1 MTKFNEALDFLEAT
15 NNTDISTIMDC
26 AKCSDTTAGFALQA
40 YKRDNRNKANKAIE
54 SKDEDKAQTADDI
67 RQDKVKKGA
76 QLYLDVCDTDI
87 KLFKISTSLG
97 MDPQESIDKLT
108 RKLEM
113 ATQLVEVAEFAQNLK
128 KDDSAS

>member
-26 AKCSDTTAGFALQA
+26 AKCSETVANFALQA
-40 YKRDNRNKANKAIE
+40 YKRDNRSKANKANKP
-54 SKDEDKAQTADDI
+54 KDEDKAQTSEDI
-67 RQDKVKKGA
+67 RQDKVNKA
-76 QLYLDVCDTDI
+76 CQLYQDVCDTDI
-87 KLFKISTSLG
+87 KLFKFSTSLG

-113 ATQLVEVAEFAQNLK
+113 ATQLVELAEFVHNLK

>member
-40 YKRDNRNKANKAIE
+40 YKRNSRNK
-54 SKDEDKAQTADDI
+54 SKEPAKTSEDILQE
-67 RQDKVKKGA
+67 KVKKA
-76 QLYLDVCDTDI
+76 CQLYLDICEADI
-87 KLFKISTSLG
+87 ELFKISTSIG
-97 MDPQESIDKLT
+97 MDPQETIDKLT
-108 RKLEM
+108 KKLLVV
-113 ATQLVEVAEFAQNLK
+113 TQLVEVAEFTKQL